1 MTHFP
6 PPPPGP
12 FDSGSYGAPVP
23 PQFDVIAAVKYG
35 WSKFSQNAGTFVLLG
50 LLAFLVPLAIQ
61 FVGQLVQ
68 GGASIAGD
76 ELDSSGGFAVATG
89 GGVAGFVFSLA
100 ANVVGLF
107 FNAALVRA
115 ALDAAEG
122 RQTSIG
128 EAFTRWDK
136 VQVVVLAL
144 LVGLMTT
151 VGLILCVLPGIVV
164 MFFTWFATYFVVAGA
179 RATEAIGSSFRF
191 TADHFGS
198 VFLLF
203 LLCVLV
209 TIAGACAFC
218 VGLLV
223 AVPVT
228 VIASAYAFKVLQ
240 GLPVAP

>member
-12 FDSGSYGAPVP
+12 FDNASYGAPVP
-23 PQFDVIAAVKYG
+23 QGYDVMAAVKYG
-35 WSKFSQNAGTFVLLG
+35 WAKFTQNAGTFVVLG
-50 LLAFLVPLAIQ
+50 LLAFLVPIAIQ
-61 FVGQLVQ
+61 LLGEVAQ
-68 GGASIAGD
+68 GGAGLAAD
-76 ELDSSGGFAVATG
+76 ELDESAGFLVATG
-89 GGVAGFVFSLA
+89 GGLTGFVFSLV
-100 ANVVGLF
+100 ANIAGLF
-107 FNAALVRA
+107 FNAAVVRA

-122 RQTSIG
+122 RQAGIG

-136 VQVVVLAL
+136 LQVVLLAV

-179 RATEAIGSSFRF
+179 SATSAIGSSFRF
-191 TADHFGS
+191 TADNFGS

-203 LLCVLV
+203 LLCVLI
-209 TIAGACAFC
+209 TIAGACALC

-228 VIASAYAFKVLQ
+228 VIASAYTFKVLQ
-240 GLPVAP
+240 GQPVAP

>member
-12 FDSGSYGAPVP
+12 FDNASYGAPVP
-23 PQFDVIAAVKYG
+23 QGYDVMAAVKYG
-35 WSKFSQNAGTFVLLG
+35 WAKFSQNAGTFVVLG

-68 GGASIAGD
+68 GGAGFAGD
-76 ELDSSGGFAVATG
+76 ELDGSGGFAVATG
-89 GGVAGFVFSLA
+89 GGIAGFAFSLA

-122 RQTSIG
+122 RRADIA

-136 VQVVVLAL
+136 LQVIVLAL

-179 RATEAIGSSFRF
+179 GATDAIGSSFRF
-191 TADHFGS
+191 TADHFGN

-203 LLCVLV
+203 LLCVV
-209 TIAGACAFC
+209 ITIAGACAFC

-228 VIASAYAFKVLQ
+228 VIASAYTFKVLQ
-240 GLPVAP
+240 GQPVAP